1 MLSQQGS
8 HSNGDQTHYEA
19 SYTSPSYS
27 LLSPRSLSPS
37 FIVLFSL
44 TLPSAVPSSFLSLLH
59 SLTFLSVL
67 SPQLPS
73 PSPFSF
79 LSFQFLF
86 PSPSKLPSLLPSL
99 LLLAINKYISCCTT
113 SSLLP
118 VFRKCLNQMLN
129 LYAGEQNTTHI
140 HHHTGV
146 HVPHTLVTMCVYV
159 TFPRWSNTS
168 TKGKCCF
175 VCRT

>member
-1 MLSQQGS
+1 MVIKHIMKQVIPPLPTLFCPLAPSLPLPSSSSLSLSPLPS
-8 HSNGDQTHYEA
+8 HHLS
-19 SYTSPSYS
+19 SPSSSPSPSHS
-27 LLSPRSLSPS
+27 LLSPRFLSPS
-37 FIVLFSL
+37 SIVPFSL

-59 SLTFLSVL
+59 SLTFPSVL

-113 SSLLP
+113 SSP
-118 VFRKCLNQMLN
+118 
-129 LYAGEQNTTHI
+129 TIT
-140 HHHTGV
+140 
-146 HVPHTLVTMCVYV
+146 
-159 TFPRWSNTS
+159 
-168 TKGKCCF
+168 CF
-175 VCRT
+175 QEVLEPDA